1 MALKERKSLTLLGLL
16 GAGDG
21 VSFVFCDGDE
31 AGGVVG
37 NAPGIIEPGLEKY
50 ASLLNG
56 LFCRS
61 TGLRFGVTGW
71 VICGSLG
78 GGTGGNAAKLGEI
91 GGGDRIEVP
100 LAKESVEGG
109 KGGNL
114 NDDEEGR
121 WYDEEEG
128 RLLSPDERE
137 VFDEALKDGR

>member
-1 MALKERKSLTLLGLL
+1 MKERKSLTLLGLL
-16 GAGDG
+16 ETGDG
-21 VSFVFCDGDE
+21 VSFVFCEGDG

-50 ASLLNG
+50 ASLLSG

-61 TGLRFGVTGW
+61 TGLRFGVTGC
-71 VICGSLG
+71 VICGSFG
-78 GGTGGNAAKLGEI
+78 GGTGGNAAKFGEI

-100 LAKESVEGG
+100 VAKDSVEGG

-114 NDDEEGR
+114 NEGEEGR
-121 WYDEEEG
+121 WYEEEDG

>member
-1 MALKERKSLTLLGLL
+1 M
-16 GAGDG
+16 
-21 VSFVFCDGDE
+21 
-31 AGGVVG
+31 G

-61 TGLRFGVTGW
+61 TGLRFGVTGC
-71 VICGSLG
+71 VFCVSLG
-78 GGTGGNAAKLGEI
+78 GGTGGMAEKVGAI

-109 KGGNL
+109 RGGNL
-114 NDDEEGR
+114 NEDEEGL